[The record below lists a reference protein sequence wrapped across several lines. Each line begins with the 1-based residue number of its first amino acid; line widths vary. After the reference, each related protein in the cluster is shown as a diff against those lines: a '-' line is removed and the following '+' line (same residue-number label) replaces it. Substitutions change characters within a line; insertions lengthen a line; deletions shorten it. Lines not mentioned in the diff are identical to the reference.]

1 MNEQAK
7 KTRIQKKQ
15 NKLKKK
21 REYLQ
26 KMDLKKIAV
35 VRVKIFLVTRISGNK
50 SFFFWPKKDILVS
63 VFQGFFG
70 KVFKMTIMYS
80 FVWSADYN
88 SWKNE

>member
-50 SFFFWPKKDILVS
+50 SFFFGLKRTSWLV
-63 VFQGFFG
+63 FFRGFLG
-70 KVFKMTIMYS
+70 KFSK
-80 FVWSADYN
+80 
-88 SWKNE
+88 